1 MIQSFF
7 SSIVESAQKECTV
20 EMARKIQDLSDN
32 YMHIIKLD
40 LVKLNRKFDEKVDKY
55 FTIPM
60 DMTVHG
66 VAAGRVAAASDSGAG
81 DSDEKTL
88 NERIDELETV
98 YKQQAILSQKIRAEL
113 EFYNT
118 VMDVQAE
125 IDDGLCFLVE
135 KYMQDNA
142 SGTDSD
148 EAILE
153 HLNKVLRAE
162 NAGIE
167 SWSFI
172 VFLEI
177 LHVN

>member
-32 YMHIIKLD
+32 YMQIIKLD

-66 VAAGRVAAASDSGAG
+66 VGAGRVAAVSGSG
-81 DSDEKTL
+81 DCDEKTL

-148 EAILE
+148 QAILE

-167 SWSFI
+167 S
-172 VFLEI
+172 
-177 LHVN
+177 